1 MNVLGRTLGILAL
14 TAATGAAATGSSSA
28 LVDAAR
34 RGDASAVRTL
44 IQQKSADVNAPAADG
59 TTALQWAVQ
68 RDDAGMV
75 EMLLRAGANPRTVNS
90 YGVAP
95 VGIAAVNGNAAVL
108 RLLLD
113 AGASPDAG
121 LSAGETPLMTAA
133 RTGAIEPLKL
143 LLAHGASVNARD
155 TRGQT
160 ALMWAGARNNAN
172 AVRLLVEA
180 GADLK
185 VRTNNPAKGRAAEMT
200 VFLAPPPTGFTALLF
215 AVRAGSIDATRAL
228 LDAGADVDDT
238 LSDGQSALVVAAA
251 NAHWELADVLLDRG
265 ADPNAARAGWNAL
278 HQAVR
283 SRRPNLG
290 YTPGPVATGNV
301 DSIDVVKKMIA
312 RGVDVNARMTR
323 NGMKDGQ
330 RNRVNRLGATA
341 FFLAAKTTDFEVL
354 KVLADAGADARI
366 PSADGTTPLMVAAGL
381 AMWYV
386 GEDAGSLAG
395 QEDEVLEAVKLCV
408 ALGNDVNA
416 ANAAGETPM
425 HGAAFRGVNAVVE
438 FLVEKGAR
446 LDSRDVR
453 GWTPFTVANGISYG
467 DVFKQQ
473 PQTAKLLET
482 LIKARGLS
490 TEGQAADGTECLDCT
505 QTHADQARAS
515 LERDKRMEAE
525 FAKAQAERAAAAGG
539 GGTRE

>member
-1 MNVLGRTLGILAL
+1 MNVLQRTLGVLLL
-14 TAATGAAATGSSSA
+14 TAAASAAATGPSTA
-28 LVDAAR
+28 LIDAAR
-34 RGDASAVRTL
+34 RGDAAAVRAL
-44 IQQKSADVNAPAADG
+44 VHEKSLDVNAMGADG
-59 TTALQWAVQ
+59 ATALQWAVQ
-68 RDDAGMV
+68 RDDVSMV
-75 EMLLRAGANPRTVNS
+75 EMLLRAGANARVVNP

-95 VGIAAVNGNAAVL
+95 LGIAAVNGNPATL

-113 AGASPDAG
+113 AGADPNAG
-121 LSAGETPLMTAA
+121 LSGGETAVMTAA
-133 RTGAIEPLKL
+133 RTGTLEPLKL
-143 LLAHGASVNARD
+143 LVSHGANVNARD
-155 TRGQT
+155 ARGQT
-160 ALMWAGARNNAN
+160 ALMWAAARNNADV
-172 AVRLLVEA
+172 VRVLIEA
-180 GADLK
+180 GADFK
-185 VRTNNPAKGRAAEMT
+185 VRTNNPPKGRTAEMS
-200 VFLAPPPTGFTALLF
+200 VFSSPPPTGFTALLF
-215 AVRAGSIDATRAL
+215 AVRAGSIEATKAL
-228 LDAGADVDDT
+228 LDAGADVNDM
-238 LSDGQSALVVAAA
+238 LSDGESALVVATA

-265 ADPNAARAGWNAL
+265 ADPNAAGAGWNAL
-278 HQAVR
+278 HQTVR

-290 YTPGPVATGNV
+290 YTPGPVPTGSL
-301 DSIDVVKKMIA
+301 DSINVVKKMIA
-312 RGVDVNARMTR
+312 RGVKVNARMTK

-341 FFLAAKTTDFEVL
+341 FFLAAKTTDFEVM

-408 ALGNDVNA
+408 AMGSDANA

-438 FLVEKGAR
+438 FLVEQGAR
-446 LDSRDVR
+446 LDPRDVR

-482 LIKARGLS
+482 LMKARGLS

-505 QTHADQARAS
+505 QTHADQARAA
-515 LERDKRMEAE
+515 LERDRKMEAE
-525 FAKAQAERAAAAGG
+525 FARTQTDGATPGASR
-539 GGTRE
+539 